1 MHSIIEQLRVL
12 NDLDVRLQSIQRDLE
27 RLPKTL
33 EEREQ
38 ELKALREQIERRKE
52 EVKRLRADADAMD
65 LELKSGMDTLKR
77 LASQLNVLRTSKE
90 FDVVRRQMDAQR
102 VWNSQ
107 IEDKALALMNQADE
121 KQKDVEQLGE
131 QLSAQE
137 QALAAERARVEK
149 DLEELK
155 AQQTGLAGQRKEL
168 AKEVPDKELAI
179 YDRIVVNR
187 GQAIAT
193 VNASGYCSACHMK
206 LPPQIHNLALLAQ
219 ELVTCPSCMRILTAK
234 LNNAGAQE
242 ETQAG

>member
-12 NDLDVRLQSIQRDLE
+12 NDFDVRLQSIQRDLD
-27 RLPKTL
+27 RLPKAL

-38 ELKALREQIERRKE
+38 ELKAQREQIERRKE

-77 LASQLNVLRTSKE
+77 LASQMNVLRTSKE

-107 IEDKALALMNQADE
+107 IEDKALALMGQADE
-121 KQKDVEQLGE
+121 KQKDVEQFVEKLA
-131 QLSAQE
+131 AQE
-137 QALAAERARVEK
+137 QDLAAERARVEK
-149 DLEELK
+149 DIEELK
-155 AQQTGLAGQRKEL
+155 AQQNGLAGQRKEL
-168 AKEVPDKELAI
+168 AQEVPDRELAI

-187 GQAIAT
+187 GQAIAA

-206 LPPQIHNLALLAQ
+206 LPPQVHNLAILAQ

-234 LNNAGAQE
+234 LNHAGSE
-242 ETQAG
+242 EKQAG